1 MPKITVILPV
11 HNGSNYLK
19 SSIDSILAQDIDF
32 QLHVLDDGSTDSS
45 AEIAQSTGDLRVRY
59 SKNDGRFGLFKTLN
73 RGFRE
78 ATTKYV
84 RIWAHDDLLV
94 PGALEKFVAFA
105 ENHPEAGM
113 VYSDYESIDGAGN
126 RTQLERRFS
135 DQRQRTPDLAGPN
148 HSTLLFFAYGC
159 LPGNISTVLLTRDIW
174 QKVGGFLEGIQQAPD
189 YDMWFRVSQRS
200 KVGFIR
206 EKLVL
211 LREHPNQLGR
221 VGQKQMTTV
230 EEEFPIFTA
239 LMSQLSAIIPRED
252 LLSFWLD
259 NRGRQH
265 MHWVFKALAAG
276 DLKTAR
282 RGLGSISR
290 YGHPGRQFA
299 AWLFTANGRFLGESC
314 ASFYDRHVGKLK
326 VE

>member
-84 RIWAHDDLLV
+84 RIWAHDDLLI
-94 PGALEKFVAFA
+94 PGGLEKFIAFA
-105 ENHPEAGM
+105 DNHPDADM
-113 VYSDYESIDGAGN
+113 VYSDYESIDSAGN
-126 RTQLERRFS
+126 RTGLDLRFS
-135 DQRQRTPDLAGPN
+135 DQRQRTPDVAGPN
-148 HSTLLFFAYGC
+148 LSALLFFAYGC
-159 LPGNISTVLLTRDIW
+159 LPGNISTVLLTRRIW
-174 QKVGGFLEGIQQAPD
+174 EKAGGFIEGIQQAPD
-189 YDMWFRVSQRS
+189 YDMWFRVSQIS

-230 EEEFPIFTA
+230 EEEFPIFTM
-239 LMSQLSAIIPRED
+239 LTSRLSATIPRDE
-252 LLSFWLD
+252 LVSYWLG
-259 NRGRQH
+259 NRGCQH
-265 MHWVFKALAAG
+265 MHWVFKALLSG
-276 DLKTAR
+276 DLNTAR

-290 YGHPGRQFA
+290 YGHPGRQFST
-299 AWLFTANGRFLGESC
+299 WLCTLNGRFFRETC
-314 ASFYDRHVGKLK
+314 ADFFDRQVGALQRD
-326 VE
+326 